1 MFFRLA
7 LLHNQLAKAKQAE
20 YTVPSVSTV
29 SDTVST
35 VSTVWPFGLTCFLMF
50 SATAQTGMRH
60 DQSLQVS
67 HGESP

>member
-1 MFFRLA
+1 MLKMFFRLA

-35 VSTVWPFGLTCFLMF
+35 VSTVSTVWPFGPT
-50 SATAQTGMRH
+50 
-60 DQSLQVS
+60 
-67 HGESP
+67 